1 MATGGDF
8 SQTYTLRTP
17 KWPIEEFFQKKI
29 AKLCT
34 SHMLEILL
42 TEWLM
47 QFNEP
52 VFRYYHLLSIHLW
65 IG

>member
-1 MATGGDF
+1 
-8 SQTYTLRTP
+8 
-17 KWPIEEFFQKKI
+17 
-29 AKLCT
+29 
-34 SHMLEILL
+34 MLEILL
-42 TEWLM
+42 TEWLT